1 MTRDFAAIPAVR
13 NQLAQAEVKAREAAK
28 IARDAGLTDTAEEIM
43 IIFRRMRVLTG
54 KDGWLDWMERG

>member
-13 NQLAQAEVKAREAAK
+13 NQLAQAEEKARAAAK

-54 KDGWLDWMERG
+54 KDGWLDWMERD